1 MLARGA
7 IIFEIVK
14 LLICDNFIVN
24 QLPITGEFHVGL
36 D

>member
-14 LLICDNFIVN
+14 LLICDNLIVN
-24 QLPITGEFHVGL
+24 QLAITGELHAVL